1 MNNPLSL
8 FKNKLMIAVSAPSKH
23 GKTES
28 TQMLIDLLF
37 LELVTRRKGW
47 TAEIFDRKSKSFGP
61 YALTASRYKDNFVIF
76 SYENERKIAVIT
88 SGDNWADHVIDSYQ
102 ELVKPN
108 DIRNIA
114 SPKIIQESYEVVVG
128 CCHPNN
134 NVKEKLIEIA
144 SDSSYE
150 MMETS
155 PYYQNPHVTSVSSQ
169 TPMFIWNYLFAKDLR
184 EIVLERIGNLGEKTS
199 LGKANSFSAQFT
211 PWVFAMM
218 EDFRKSQGGFGF
230 DIRKTNRKGRK
241 DQGLIF
247 YGNDDY
253 IRVPLSNEGSEA
265 MRSSTLGLVFVYEK
279 ETCQVDCF
287 LEVVCDNGS
296 KNLGRYKSLA
306 TSIAP
311 LHDWKQVNSKD
322 RYLMQLSFC
331 KTTDW
336 LEVVVETRKFLKSHA
351 HSFKSN
357 VCEVLYR

>member
-1 MNNPLSL
+1 MSKSLSL

-47 TAEIFDRKSKSFGP
+47 TAEIFDRKSKSFRP
-61 YALTASRYKDNFVIF
+61 YFLTTPRYKDNFVVF
-76 SYENERKIAVIT
+76 SYKNERKIAIVT
-88 SGDNWADHVIDSYQ
+88 GGDNWADHVIDSYQ
-102 ELVKPN
+102 QLVEPN
-108 DIRNIA
+108 DMRKSA
-114 SPKIIQESYEVVVG
+114 SPKVIQKSYEVVVG

-144 SDSSYE
+144 TDSSCE

-155 PYYQNPHVTSVSSQ
+155 PYYQNPRVTSVSSK
-169 TPMFIWNYLFAKDLR
+169 TPMFIWNYLFAKDLM

-199 LGKANSFSAQFT
+199 LGKANPFSAQFT

-218 EDFRKSQGGFGF
+218 EDIRKSQGGFGF

-253 IRVPLSNEGSEA
+253 IRVYLSKESSEN
-265 MRSSTLGLVFVYEK
+265 MRASTLGIVFVYDK
-279 ETCQVDCF
+279 KTAKVDCF
-287 LEVVCDNGS
+287 LEVVCDKGS
-296 KNLGRYKSLA
+296 KNLGRYQSLV

-311 LHDWKQVNSKD
+311 LDDWKQVNCKD

-331 KTTDW
+331 KTPDW
-336 LEVVVETRKFLKSHA
+336 LEAIVETRNFLDNHA
-351 HSFKSN
+351 
-357 VCEVLYR
+357 